1 MEVHIELSDS
11 RKSPDGKRGENSP
24 LLLHGSNKSIIND
37 DEGVTEMLPEEVQY
51 ARRLLYFSHFFNQ
64 FSENAWQFCL
74 VLFLAAF
81 SNYESLVLV
90 STYGIVSQLFVC
102 TLAPSMGRI
111 IDNTDRLRVARGFIG
126 AENFA
131 VVSATIF
138 CYMLLSNDEDL
149 HAISESH
156 EYSGMTHGVP
166 SDRKSIL
173 LLIGIHIL
181 GAFAR
186 VFDSAFLVAIER
198 DWVVVM
204 SLAVANP
211 SEEKQKTWLAE
222 TNVFMTQID
231 LSCSIVAPAFA
242 GLIVAYLDK
251 GSGSSDSPSDL
262 RPAALFVGCLNVLAL
277 IVEYIW

>member
-1 MEVHIELSDS
+1 MTTDIELPNRICP
-11 RKSPDGKRGENSP
+11 RKGKRREVSP
-24 LLLHGSNKSIIND
+24 LLLRSGSSMTD
-37 DEGVTEMLPEEVQY
+37 DEEFAEILVSEMQH
-51 ARRLLYFSHFFNQ
+51 ARRLLYISYFFNQ

-74 VLFLAAF
+74 VLFLAAS
-81 SNYESLVLV
+81 SNYESFVLV

-102 TLAPSMGRI
+102 TISPSMGRI
-111 IDNTDRLRVARGFIG
+111 IDNTDRLLVARAFLLI
-126 AENFA
+126 ENFA

-138 CYMLLSNDEDL
+138 CYILLSNVDDTFFTG
-149 HAISESH
+149 ESH
-156 EYSGMTHGVP
+156 ETSGMTHGVP

-181 GAFAR
+181 GAFAK
-186 VFDSAFLVAIER
+186 VFDTSFLVALKR
-198 DWVVVM
+198 DWVAVM

>member
-1 MEVHIELSDS
+1 MTTDIELPN
-11 RKSPDGKRGENSP
+11 RICPQKGKRREVSP
-24 LLLHGSNKSIIND
+24 LLLRSGSSMTD
-37 DEGVTEMLPEEVQY
+37 DEEFAEILVSEMQH
-51 ARRLLYFSHFFNQ
+51 ARRLLYISYFFNQ

-74 VLFLAAF
+74 VLFLVAF

-90 STYGIVSQLFVC
+90 STYGIVSQLLVC
-102 TLAPSMGRI
+102 TISPSMGRI
-111 IDNTDRLRVARGFIG
+111 IDNTDRLLVARAFLLI
-126 AENFA
+126 ENFA
-131 VVSATIF
+131 VVLATIF
-138 CYMLLSNDEDL
+138 CYVLLSNVDDTF
-149 HAISESH
+149 STGESH

-242 GLIVAYLDK
+242 GLIVAYLDN

>member
-1 MEVHIELSDS
+1 MTTDIELPN
-11 RKSPDGKRGENSP
+11 RICPQKGKRREVSP
-24 LLLHGSNKSIIND
+24 LLLRSGSSMTD
-37 DEGVTEMLPEEVQY
+37 DEEFAEILVSEMQH
-51 ARRLLYFSHFFNQ
+51 ARRLLYISYFFNQ

-74 VLFLAAF
+74 VLFLVAF

-90 STYGIVSQLFVC
+90 STYGIVSQLLVC
-102 TLAPSMGRI
+102 TISPSMGRI
-111 IDNTDRLRVARGFIG
+111 IDNTDRLLVARAFLLI
-126 AENFA
+126 ENFA
-131 VVSATIF
+131 VVLATIF
-138 CYMLLSNDEDL
+138 CYVLLSNVDDTF
-149 HAISESH
+149 STGESH